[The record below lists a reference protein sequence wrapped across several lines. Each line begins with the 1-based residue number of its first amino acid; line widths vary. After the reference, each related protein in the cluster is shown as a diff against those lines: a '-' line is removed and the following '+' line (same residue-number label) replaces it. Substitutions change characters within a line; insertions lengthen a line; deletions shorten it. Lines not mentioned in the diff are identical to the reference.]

1 MDFNSCDDFFKIV
14 VSSYL
19 AAAAM
24 SLLNITDF
32 ESEPD
37 HTALIKDDDWLQD
50 VDSRKDTLYGVASA
64 IVSRFFDLD
73 TELTAVNAADD
84 DKKLE
89 YSKLVISLGLLYFE
103 FCDAIKEGDGI
114 RVLRCWRYMLLL
126 FKCTDRVNYS
136 IEAFTMLAQY
146 HFLFSQR
153 QAHQLLW
160 SRFINVH
167 GLPSQNIPCDLFM
180 EHLNRVCKD
189 AVRGLGA
196 NKTPQALVKIG
207 RVVGILDNVMI
218 NFDEDNMV
226 KQQSGRHEVANFR
239 KDMITVVKV
248 LINEELLVYKP
259 HRKHETF
266 GSVDRNPIQG
276 IDHEQLLS
284 WMYIQLNHLIHG
296 F

>member
-1 MDFNSCDDFFKIV
+1 MSI
-14 VSSYL
+14 YL
-19 AAAAM
+19 
-24 SLLNITDF
+24 F
-32 ESEPD
+32 
-37 HTALIKDDDWLQD
+37 
-50 VDSRKDTLYGVASA
+50 V
-64 IVSRFFDLD
+64 DLD
-73 TELTAVNAADD
+73 TELTGVNAADD

-146 HFLFSQR
+146 HFLFSQC

-167 GLPSQNIPCDLFM
+167 GLPSHNIPCDLFM